1 MSYTDIGLNDQLR
14 AVNSLAGG
22 TSQFV
27 SSTEFDVNNDIPSG
41 YIDNSRVRNI
51 TADKIDAGTVTS
63 LLYIGG
69 SSIYIDGANKRII
82 VNDGTTDRILIGYGS
97 GLF

>member
-1 MSYTDIGLNDQLR
+1 MSYDGLNSLLQAND
-14 AVNSLAGG
+14 SLAAG
-22 TSQFV
+22 TRGFTDSV
-27 SSTEFDVNNDIPSG
+27 TFDTGNDIPTN
-41 YIDNSRVRNI
+41 YIDNTRVRNI

-63 LLYIGG
+63 LMYIGG
-69 SSIYIDGANKRII
+69 SSIYIDGANKRIV

>member
-1 MSYTDIGLNDQLR
+1 MTYDGLNDQLQSID
-14 AVNSLAGG
+14 SLAAG
-22 TSQFV
+22 TRAITTSIEFD
-27 SSTEFDVNNDIPSG
+27 SSTDIPTAYLDSTR
-41 YIDNSRVRNI
+41 IRNL

-63 LLYIGG
+63 LMYIGG
-69 SSIYIDGANKRII
+69 SSIYIDGTNKRIV